1 MSLCTERP
9 KRYVWIQRI
18 LCSVILIAL
27 IGCAPP
33 SPTSE
38 WLVDDLFEYGQRN
51 YEDENYLRAME
62 AFRIITL
69 NYTTSDLIDDAMF
82 NLGEAHRQMKEY
94 PIAAVTFRRLIRD
107 FPQSP
112 FADDS
117 QYNLARSLFEQ
128 SSGVAHTQD
137 KTFEAIRELQIF
149 LDEYPDSE
157 VAPDAQ
163 GLLQVCLD
171 KLAEK
176 DYQTGHLY
184 FRLQDW
190 ESARLYFSELMD
202 EFPSSK
208 WSIPARYELSESYVK
223 EESWDDAVLNLQ
235 VFLQLYPEHEL
246 VPAVKEMLK
255 EIVPK
260 SSSNPTRS
268 EETKS
273 RLTKDGAT
281 RTLPRPAD
289 SNQP

>member
-1 MSLCTERP
+1 MSLCSERP
-9 KRYVWIQRI
+9 KMYIWIQRF
-18 LCSVILIAL
+18 LCSAVIVVLV
-27 IGCAPP
+27 GCAPP
-33 SPTSE
+33 GPTSD
-38 WLVDDLFEYGQRN
+38 WLVNDLYEYGLRN
-51 YEDENYLRAME
+51 HEEGNYLRAME

-82 NLGEAHRQMKEY
+82 NLGEAHRLMKEY

-112 FADDS
+112 YADDS

-128 SSGVAHTQD
+128 SSGVSHTQD

-163 GLLQVCLD
+163 RLLQECLD

-176 DYQTGHLY
+176 DYLIGHLY

-208 WSIPARYELSESYVK
+208 WSIPARYELSKSYIR
-223 EESWDDAVLNLQ
+223 ENNWDDAVLNLQ
-235 VFLQLYPEHEL
+235 VFLQLHPEHEL
-246 VPAVKEMLK
+246 APDVKELLK
-255 EIVPK
+255 DIVPK
-260 SSSNPTRS
+260 SSSNPARS
-268 EETKS
+268 EENKS
-273 RLTKDGAT
+273 RLTKDRAN
-281 RTLPRPAD
+281 RTSPRPAGPE
-289 SNQP
+289 QP